1 MTIVTHNEYEI
12 TGDDINIIIDIKRKT
27 RNKTCCYIDGMNK
40 SKTKIELD
48 SEHMVIP
55 LDFQD
60 HSTISIIE
68 KDRRGVE
75 HVIMSKNYGPDV
87 LIVPISNGYYVTYHN
102 DGINIICSKNDL
114 KSFETS
120 FKGAARFNQWMKP
133 QKVWDDVRR
142 AYLSAI
148 HSKDTSR

>member
-1 MTIVTHNEYEI
+1 
-12 TGDDINIIIDIKRKT
+12 
-27 RNKTCCYIDGMNK
+27 MNK

-48 SEHMVIP
+48 SEHKVIH
-55 LDFQD
+55 LDFQN

-87 LIVPISNGYYVTYHN
+87 LIVPISNGYCVAYHN
-102 DGINIICSKNDL
+102 DRINIICSKNNL
-114 KSFETS
+114 KPFETS

-133 QKVWDDVRR
+133 QKVWDDVRC

-148 HSKDTSR
+148 QPKDTSQ